1 MIVPELEQ
9 PCRCIQLV
17 TELIVVLRS
26 LLLDVS
32 FFLSVKLLAALMIC
46 LNHGAGFLW
55 FFIKISTV
63 FNKTLSLAK
72 YSVPEVFC
80 QKGNFILVGFLYLSQ
95 NLLFACF
102 PTLGKILALRRILSN
117 PFHIRPSIFLPFQ
130 CLESA
135 TLFTLFHSF
144 SYYGCFW
151 FLIIGLN
158 SQTFFLLCPTV
169 LLCSTVFPEPCIV
182 LRSLFVS
189 VSNPVSFQIFHGF
202 LRSIVRVES
211 QNFLCTSVQFL
222 YF

>member
-9 PCRCIQLV
+9 PCKCIQLF

-32 FFLSVKLLAALMIC
+32 FFLFIKLLAALMIC
-46 LNHGAGFLW
+46 LNHGAGFLR

-72 YSVPEVFC
+72 YPVPEVFC
-80 QKGNFILVGFLYLSQ
+80 HKGNCILVGFLYLSQ
-95 NLLFACF
+95 NLFACF
-102 PTLGKILALRRILSN
+102 PTLGKILALRWIISN
-117 PFHIRPSIFLPFQ
+117 PFHIRLSIFLQFQ
-130 CLESA
+130 CLEST

-158 SQTFFLLCPTV
+158 SQMFFLLCPTA

-189 VSNPVSFQIFHGF
+189 VSNPVSFQIF
-202 LRSIVRVES
+202 
-211 QNFLCTSVQFL
+211 
-222 YF
+222 